1 MTSRKSFKD
10 PKEEPLKEEKVKIE
24 SKYIK
29 NEYASDLIEVKC
41 GRANSDRV
49 MRVSNGAW
57 IPGPVNIY
65 NCLVM
70 R

>member
-10 PKEEPLKEEKVKIE
+10 PKEEKVKIE

-29 NEYASDLIEVKC
+29 NEYARDLIEVKC
-41 GRANSDRV
+41 GRANPDRV
-49 MRVSNGAW
+49 VRISNGAW